1 MACLAHFLGPG
12 PQAQLRRCA
21 AGCWLLRAAQRPS
34 KVEHPREVFYAVK
47 KYISKFGDPKGT
59 KARVVSLKIRGK
71 GMVKGVIV
79 REEEEGVFPIR
90 RSTHIDF
97 EREYVLDDGS
107 VVLDDQQMND
117 MLEVGSEL
125 DDEDGGKAV
134 MEDSEWA
141 GVPSGGILSI
151 EETAKRAQ
159 AAGLEKAGA
168 GEDDSS
174 DSGDSSRSGDASE
187 ASSSDSRSAK
197 SDDEVGTI
205 APKAKRAKTEGSIPA
220 TPRAKG
226 TASQRAA
233 ESEKKSTPPR
243 GAGAGAAAAA
253 DEEGE
258 AGEKDIEAE
267 ALIGT
272 LMTVCSNFSAG
283 AFAGKEGRAGQELQR
298 TWKGRRP

>member
-1 MACLAHFLGPG
+1 
-12 PQAQLRRCA
+12 
-21 AGCWLLRAAQRPS
+21 
-34 KVEHPREVFYAVK
+34 VFYAVK
-47 KYISKFGDPKGT
+47 KYKSKFGDPKDT
-59 KARVVSLKIRGK
+59 KARTVSLKIRGK
-71 GMVKGVIV
+71 GMVKGIIV

-151 EETAKRAQ
+151 EETASRAQ
-159 AAGLEKAGA
+159 AAALAKASGAPEGGA

-174 DSGDSSRSGDASE
+174 DSGESRSGDASE
-187 ASSSDSRSAK
+187 ASSSESRSAK

-205 APKAKRAKTEGSIPA
+205 APKAKRAKTEGSIPG
-220 TPRAKG
+220 TPAAKG
-226 TASQRAA
+226 TASQGAA
-233 ESEKKSTPPR
+233 SSEKKSTPPK
-243 GAGAGAAAAA
+243 GAGAGAAAAD